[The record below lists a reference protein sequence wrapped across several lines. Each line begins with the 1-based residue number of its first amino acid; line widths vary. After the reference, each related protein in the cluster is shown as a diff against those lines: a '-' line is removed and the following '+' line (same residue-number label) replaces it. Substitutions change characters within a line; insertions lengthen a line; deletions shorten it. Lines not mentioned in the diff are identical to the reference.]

1 MDAHAR
7 LGHAHCHLD
16 HPPTSDR
23 FRLEDL
29 VGNRNRAQNYVWQ
42 TTNVPERRAND
53 VAECKS
59 RVVAVQEV
67 SQLPRVLPG
76 QVIRDRGEAAIAD
89 GGELI
94 RLGATH
100 GASARVAGSSP
111 RQPPGLYQL
120 HPC

>member
-1 MDAHAR
+1 MR
-7 LGHAHCHLD
+7 MQGWGMRTGISITL
-16 HPPTSDR
+16 PTSDR

-29 VGNRNRAQNYVWQ
+29 VVNRNTAQNYVWR

-76 QVIRDRGEAAIAD
+76 
-89 GGELI
+89 
-94 RLGATH
+94 
-100 GASARVAGSSP
+100 
-111 RQPPGLYQL
+111 
-120 HPC
+120 